1 MSNSAIAV
9 TACPTLMSAFAIRRM
24 HVKNRIFMSGHMT
37 MMVTNNSVNEDQ
49 VAYYAARADGGVGL
63 IVTEATAVHP
73 TALRGGRVLAGFSDD
88 CIPGFAKIVEACA
101 PSGCRTI
108 GQLFHPGREIRK
120 LSDGSRPVTYSASA
134 VPNQRYH
141 TVPRAMSTA
150 LAWEVIDAYGS
161 TARRFVD
168 AGMDGAEIVAS
179 HGYLPAQFLDPSIN
193 HRDDE
198 FGGSQEKRARFLRE
212 LVRSVR
218 HGVGDAVVGMRISLP
233 GGADEG
239 IQEDDLYSALG
250 VLEADGDLDYV
261 SLVAGTSADAGG
273 AMQIVPAMNF
283 PVGYLGPVA
292 GRVRKATGLPL
303 LLTGRINEPQEAERI
318 LTMGQADLCGMTRAL
333 ICDPEMAAKAA
344 RDELDDIRA
353 CIACNQACIGHE
365 EQGYAVSCIQYP
377 ETGRE
382 RRFGHLPI
390 PSKRRSVVVVG
401 AGPAG
406 MKAAAVAAQRGHNVT
421 VLERARRVG
430 GQVLLAEQ
438 LPGRAEF
445 GGLATNLEHEMLRA
459 GAQLRLEVTATPEL
473 LAGMEPDVV
482 IVATGA
488 DPVAMPQLPGGSS
501 MPTFSAADVLSAST
515 LPEGPIVIAD
525 ARGDWVAPGVA
536 ETLARAGRA
545 VTLAVNGVTPAEAV
559 QNYIRDYALGVL
571 AQLRVDVRQHLRLFG
586 ADDDSVYFRRLT
598 TNEPVVI
605 EGVGALILSFP
616 AAGRGG
622 LADELEGLS
631 FEVIEIGDCVS
642 PRTAE
647 EAVLEGL
654 TCAAGL

>member
-1 MSNSAIAV
+1 MSEFVIG
-9 TACPTLMSAFAIRRM
+9 RM
-24 HVKNRIFMSGHMT
+24 RVKNRIFMSGHMT

-49 VAYYAARADGGVGL
+49 VAYYAARAEGGVGL

-88 CIPGFAKIVEACA
+88 YVAGFAKIVEACA
-101 PSGCRTI
+101 PCGCRTI

-134 VPNQRYH
+134 VPNERYH

-150 LAWEVIDAYGS
+150 LAWEVIEAYGS
-161 TARRFVD
+161 AARRFVA

-198 FGGSQEKRARFLRE
+198 FGGSQEKRARFIRE
-212 LVRSVR
+212 VVRSVR
-218 HGVGDAVVGMRISLP
+218 RGVADAVVGMRISFP
-233 GGADEG
+233 ASTDEG
-239 IQEDDLYSALG
+239 IHEDDLSSALRL
-250 VLEADGDLDYV
+250 LEADGELDYV
-261 SLVAGTSADAGG
+261 SLAAGSSADAGG
-273 AMQIVPAMNF
+273 AMQIVPAMSF
-283 PVGYLGPVA
+283 PVGYLGPLA
-292 GRVRKATGLPL
+292 GRIRNATTLPL

-318 LTMGQADLCGMTRAL
+318 LSQGQADLCGMTRAL
-333 ICDPEMAAKAA
+333 ICDPELAVKTA
-344 RDELDDIRA
+344 RNHLDDIRA

-382 RRFGHLPI
+382 RRFRRLPI
-390 PSKRRSVVVVG
+390 ASRRRSVVVVG

-406 MKAAAVAAQRGHNVT
+406 MKAAAVAAQRGHEVA

-430 GQVLLAEQ
+430 GQVVFAEQ

-459 GAQLRLEVTATPEL
+459 GAELKLDVTATPEL
-473 LAGMEPDVV
+473 LAAMGPDVV
-482 IVATGA
+482 IVAAGA
-488 DPVAMPQLPGGSS
+488 DPIIAPQLPGGSS
-501 MPTFSAADVLSAST
+501 MPTFSAAEVLT
-515 LPEGPIVIAD
+515 MPPLPEGLIVIAD

-536 ETLARAGRA
+536 ESLARTGRA
-545 VTLAVNGVTPAEAV
+545 VTLAVNGVTPAETV

-571 AQLRVDVRQHLRLFG
+571 AQLRVDVRQHLQLFG
-586 ADDDSVYFRRLT
+586 ADDNSVYFRRMT
-598 TNEPVVI
+598 TNEPLVI
-605 EGVGALILSFP
+605 ENVSALILSFP
-616 AAGRGG
+616 AVSRVG
-622 LADELEGLS
+622 LAEELQGLP

-654 TCAAGL
+654 ACGAAL